1 MAIELFRPRFA
12 AFAVFAVFAVS
23 VLVVASSGCSRGEE
37 PAYAKTPNGGGPR
50 ITVIEV
56 PTEPYRPTAVANGVR
71 LTGTVLF
78 TGTRP
83 QDSTVT
89 PVRDQNVCDATIH
102 LPTLSLQD
110 STLAEVVVWLADIRT
125 GRPLPASRRFELVAQ
140 KCSFAP
146 HVQAVVAG
154 GTLNVRNDDAIIYRS
169 HAIDSRTG
177 DTVTEL
183 PFTDAGQVI
192 PLDRQIAAPV
202 LLEVKSTS
210 HPWMRAWVAAFDH
223 PYFAVTAKGGGFA
236 IDGVPRGAY
245 TLKAW
250 HPSLG
255 VTSHAVTIGPGG
267 ASVTLKFGD
276 PAPPVNPATRAQ

>member
-1 MAIELFRPRFA
+1 MIRVLFVRYRYSMAIELFRPRFA

-56 PTEPYRPTAVANGVR
+56 PTELYRPTAVANGVR

-110 STLAEVVVWLADIRT
+110 STLAEVVVWLADIRA

-146 HVQAVVAG
+146 HVQAVAAG
-154 GTLNVRNDDAIIYRS
+154 GTLNVRNDDAMIYRS
-169 HAIDSRTG
+169 HAIDSRWAGHTWAAHSFSMLSFSAQSSSCAG
-177 DTVTEL
+177 L
-183 PFTDAGQVI
+183 PSG
-192 PLDRQIAAPV
+192 
-202 LLEVKSTS
+202 
-210 HPWMRAWVAAFDH
+210 RA
-223 PYFAVTAKGGGFA
+223 
-236 IDGVPRGAY
+236 
-245 TLKAW
+245 L
-250 HPSLG
+250 
-255 VTSHAVTIGPGG
+255 PGG
-267 ASVTLKFGD
+267 CTAFLCFTWRCSSSLW
-276 PAPPVNPATRAQ
+276 R